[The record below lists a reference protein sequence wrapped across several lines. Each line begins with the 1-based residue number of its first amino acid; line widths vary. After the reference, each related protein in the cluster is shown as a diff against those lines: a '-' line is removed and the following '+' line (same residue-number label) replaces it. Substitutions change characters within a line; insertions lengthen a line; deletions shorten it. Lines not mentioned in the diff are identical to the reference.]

1 VRPEGDAPENNETP
15 ARPLAGVFPF
25 PAQDPV
31 SPVPAFP
38 SSFPEARAVQERLRA
53 LVRSVPLLLDRVRR
67 VGAADVTFV
76 GRKEVVAA
84 AVIVWDLL
92 SGSVVEERTAVRRVR
107 FPYVPG
113 YLTFRE
119 GPAVA
124 AAWAKLR
131 TRPDVVL
138 FDGHGAAH
146 PRRLGIASHM
156 GVVLSVPTV
165 GCAKKRLVGEA
176 GVPGVRKGDV
186 SPLVLEGETVGAAVR
201 TRAGVKPVFVS
212 PGHLADVPSSIAL
225 VLALCSRYRIP
236 DPARRAHQLT
246 QEIRKARR

>member
-1 VRPEGDAPENNETP
+1 MDPKKPLPLLVSSVAQ
-15 ARPLAGVFPF
+15 AR
-25 PAQDPV
+25 Q
-31 SPVPAFP
+31 
-38 SSFPEARAVQERLRA
+38 VQERLRS
-53 LVRSVPLLLDRVRR
+53 LVRHVAISLDRVRL
-67 VGAADVTFV
+67 VGAADVTFL

-84 AVIVWDLL
+84 AIVVYDMG
-92 SGSVVEERTAVRRVR
+92 SGSIVEERHAIRRVR

-119 GPAVA
+119 GPAVLS
-124 AAWAKLR
+124 AWGKLAR
-131 TRPDVVL
+131 RPDVML

-156 GVVLSVPTV
+156 GIVLSVPSV
-165 GCAKKRLVGEA
+165 GCAKKRLVGEH
-176 GVPGVRKGDV
+176 GTPGPCKGDTV
-186 SPLVLEGETVGAAVR
+186 PLTLEGDTVGAVVR

-212 PGHLADVPSSIAL
+212 PGHLADRESSISL

-246 QEIRKARR
+246 QEIRKAR